1 MKKILIFL
9 FICFGFA
16 LNSQITITCYECK
29 KNTTIDCKGCNIQS
43 SLFTGIVIKEKGKP
57 DIPLYEPYKVSNKS
71 NIFTFEDAFGTKTI
85 VNVTSVLTYNTPKKL
100 YDYLSNCLCK
110 PSTIDTDRYS
120 SLVQDSIL
128 VYYNKD
134 GVEID
139 RDTIKIPFV
148 DTDIQTYLTQDSIL
162 VYFDESNTEIGRD
175 TISIPNITEQ
185 GNFRISNDTLYH
197 NNSIDGIEQFVKLPS
212 IDTTTQTYLPILN
225 GTDTIGYE
233 NITYLGGVEVDRDT
247 FDLPKHKSQI
257 QSNETQAIPY
267 TGVELPT
274 TPGVNIDDT
283 KTIQFSDG
291 TIVNYT
297 YDGTVWGLNFI
308 DKTLAQHDLRLL
320 TNGTVERGSDS
331 AIDPKGAQFLHD
343 SYSHLNGFSDN
354 WVGLNGFRFN
364 INNESLFSHYTP
376 DLTGFT
382 DNRYLWKIQ
391 ALSDKN
397 VNFNF
402 STSTTHIPT
411 TNTNNDVFM
420 LGWNLSPGGGAEVI
434 GKTGIGLSFENH
446 YEPTVGD
453 DAAEHHTFFIDKS
466 GSQRRLSSFTINK
479 DVPLDWNYYKTV
491 ALDYLKNPINDVTYS
506 RTQVAPSGDVYFLL
520 TDGLVDNLK
529 GLETYVSPSQNL
541 VYFRPKNMQSAA
553 NSIWQNGL
561 DFGDFGNIN
570 TSAFNVIK
578 YQNLVTFMFKSPLP
592 VHADNA
598 SALTAGRQVGELYR
612 TSDGTVKIV
621 Y

>member
-1 MKKILIFL
+1 MKHFLILSFVI
-9 FICFGFA
+9 ISFGANAQKFRQEIQDY
-16 LNSQITITCYECK
+16 NSVVNLRNETLAPK
-29 KNTTIDCKGCNIQS
+29 KNDKAFIQTTKHLYSYDLGNTTSPDDGLKY
-43 SLFTGIVIKEKGKP
+43 IVQTLGSYRWVCLNCHLRVE
-57 DIPLYEPYKVSNKS
+57 
-71 NIFTFEDAFGTKTI
+71 
-85 VNVTSVLTYNTPKKL
+85 
-100 YDYLSNCLCK
+100 LS
-110 PSTIDTDRYS
+110 
-120 SLVQDSIL
+120 QDSIL
-128 VYYNKD
+128 LQYDANDILVQ
-134 GVEID
+134 
-139 RDTIKIPFV
+139 RDTIRLLKGADKFHTNILGTAPY
-148 DTDIQTYLTQDSIL
+148 DPLLPLTGWVAPTAPIAG
-162 VYFDESNTEIGRD
+162 NT
-175 TISIPNITEQ
+175 
-185 GNFRISNDTLYH
+185 
-197 NNSIDGIEQFVKLPS
+197 
-212 IDTTTQTYLPILN
+212 
-225 GTDTIGYE
+225 
-233 NITYLGGVEVDRDT
+233 VEVKFT
-247 FDLPKHKSQI
+247 
-257 QSNETQAIPY
+257 
-267 TGVELPT
+267 
-274 TPGVNIDDT
+274 
-283 KTIQFSDG
+283 DG
-291 TIVNYT
+291 TVGNYT